1 MITCPRG
8 HRHSASMPTRQ
19 ERRRL
24 IGGLLRTV
32 RAERGLRQEDVAAQL
47 GRHQSYVSKYESGEQ
62 SLDMIEVAEICQ
74 VMGMPLNEFAKRLE
88 RELRRRS

>member
-1 MITCPRG
+1 
-8 HRHSASMPTRQ
+8 MPTRQ